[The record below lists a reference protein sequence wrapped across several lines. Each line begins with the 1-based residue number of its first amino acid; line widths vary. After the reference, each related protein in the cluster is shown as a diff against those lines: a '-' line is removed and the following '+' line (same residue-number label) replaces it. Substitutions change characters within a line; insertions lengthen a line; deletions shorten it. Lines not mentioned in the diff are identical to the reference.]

1 MMRPMSLNRPLPPLP
16 CNDVIVVPK
25 ATAPLSGPFFPD
37 PLTQCPLRE
46 NPKTNILLIPSGRDI
61 VGSVQQMSL
70 RHPAPV
76 QPQSSQKQKP
86 RPRVP
91 RMGVSMQPTSGTTLL
106 QPSRASICS
115 PSMILGQP
123 SAERKYPP
131 HGTPNL
137 AFEITS
143 LSEEVC
149 PNKPVGSTENACKLE
164 LTGHE
169 RKLTSLNFLLSSAR
183 NGSINMSQDFR
194 KFFRRPSNFPNSYRM
209 TQMPETMQKRPAP
222 NHGNRGRSRSTS
234 SCDYSQDT
242 ETTSLSLTWP
252 MSRSQHDVSS
262 HVYRSVSNLLAND
275 PSAES
280 QYFGTS
286 VEPTT
291 AAPDLRQL
299 QGSNSSGTADK
310 ENDSSTLSPTL
321 TEQMTGAWT
330 NSSAEEWLRMVDTE
344 DMLRRLKRMRIISL
358 TAKQWKIKRRPD
370 GTRYLACRKSHET
383 KCGPNPLPK
392 HDHNLNPTGNQKT
405 SLQEHACQVQTNRQ
419 TEQDSLENVNGN
431 QRSLPEQTQSRRCKQ
446 KRSKCQS
453 PNEIS
458 PRLPINTDQN
468 VILNMHGTHSARRH
482 SRKRDSVKLT
492 NIVHRDDEDVTAT
505 VNRPRLSVHED
516 RHRRASSQT
525 IFNVRQ
531 TNTPTQRSYT
541 AGRLSMMR
549 NSGLTN
555 PSLPNQVLRDIHL
568 FSNCSTY
575 TTRSSDSSAT
585 TGSTKLVTM
594 LVV

>member
-1 MMRPMSLNRPLPPLP
+1 
-16 CNDVIVVPK
+16 
-25 ATAPLSGPFFPD
+25 
-37 PLTQCPLRE
+37 
-46 NPKTNILLIPSGRDI
+46 
-61 VGSVQQMSL
+61 
-70 RHPAPV
+70 
-76 QPQSSQKQKP
+76 
-86 RPRVP
+86 
-91 RMGVSMQPTSGTTLL
+91 
-106 QPSRASICS
+106 
-115 PSMILGQP
+115 MILGQP
-123 SAERKYPP
+123 NAERKYPAQ
-131 HGTPNL
+131 GTPNL
-137 AFEITS
+137 AFETAS

-149 PNKPVGSTENACKLE
+149 PNKHTPVNSKENATKLE
-164 LTGHE
+164 LIGHE
-169 RKLTSLNFLLSSAR
+169 RKPTSLNFLSSAR
-183 NGSINMSQDFR
+183 NGSITMSQDFR
-194 KFFRRPSNFPNSYRM
+194 KFFRRPSNFPNSHRM
-209 TQMPETMQKRPAP
+209 SAMPESMQKRPAP
-222 NHGNRGRSRSTS
+222 NHGNQGRSRSTS

-252 MSRSQHDVSS
+252 MSRSQHDVSNQ
-262 HVYRSVSNLLAND
+262 VYRSVSNLLAND

-280 QYFGTS
+280 QYFGMS

-291 AAPDLRQL
+291 TAPDLRQL

-383 KCGPNPLPK
+383 KCGPNPASK
-392 HDHNLNPTGNQKT
+392 HDPTGNQKT
-405 SLQEHACQVQTNRQ
+405 SPQEDACQVQTNQQ
-419 TEQDSLENVNGN
+419 TERDSLENVNGN
-431 QRSLPEQTQSRRCKQ
+431 QRSLLEQPQSRRCKQ

-458 PRLPINTDQN
+458 PRLSINTDQN
-468 VILNMHGTHSARRH
+468 VILNMNGTHSARRQ

-492 NIVHRDDEDVTAT
+492 SIVHRDDEDVTAA

-531 TNTPTQRSYT
+531 TNTSTQRSYT

-549 NSGLTN
+549 NSGLAN
-555 PSLPNQVLRDIHL
+555 PNHPNQVLRDIHL